1 MKHNDKVKAI
11 QHIRPNAQ
19 FVLRDDE
26 LEWLDDNQEKPT
38 EAEIKLGWI
47 AYQAFVKKEAE
58 TQAATKAALLERLG
72 ITEDEAKLLLS

>member
-11 QHIRPNAQ
+11 QHIRPSAQ

-26 LEWLDDNQEKPT
+26 LEWLDENQTKPT
-38 EAEIKLGWI
+38 DSEIKSGWT
-47 AYQAFVKKEAE
+47 AYQAFVKKESE
-58 TQAATKAALLERLG
+58 TQAVAKAALLERLG